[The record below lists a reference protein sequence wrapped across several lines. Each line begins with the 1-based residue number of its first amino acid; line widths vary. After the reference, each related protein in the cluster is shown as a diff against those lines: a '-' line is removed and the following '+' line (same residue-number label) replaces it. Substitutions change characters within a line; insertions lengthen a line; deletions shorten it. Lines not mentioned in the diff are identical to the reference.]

1 MVMTIMNTKNMENI
15 RINNYK
21 SFFADQIKEAVEEQ
35 QKINRSSMRQLFRSS
50 DLSLAYVETI
60 QRETGM
66 VVLKFPRRMAP
77 RLKAQKSITII
88 SKGAFQELGSH
99 PIEWD
104 CTWERFCNNASFHS
118 AGSDI
123 TPMHYI
129 QGNNDGY
136 DYVAC
141 SGISGKLYD
150 IFDKTTSAGRSL
162 SVIVYNPFPPV
173 DYYKNLGRYMDLFSS
188 NKELMLEPQIDYE
201 SWQPEEL
208 AFDEDNPSI
217 ISDTILKTLDNND
230 CCILQGPPGTGK
242 SYTIATIVASFLDND
257 KSVCVTTMANKGL
270 IELIK
275 QDPLKEYVPKGKI
288 YKTNLSV
295 DEQKQINGV
304 KNASTDL
311 MVPNGEM
318 LCATNYVL
326 SSVYSEKKMTLNG
339 LPTYDLIVIEEASQA
354 FLTTIAAFKQLGKK
368 CLIVGDPMQL
378 PPIVKLNNP
387 LYNAWNVN
395 TQVEGLKTFAL
406 GSGTK
411 SYRIV
416 TTFRLTQKSAALTK
430 IFYGNRFVSVK
441 KDYSDFSA
449 AGLSLFPNEGGVL
462 YCCTNDMKDG
472 LYSDRADTL
481 IHKVVQTMETYF
493 PKMTLAIMTPF
504 RDTVRELQ
512 KRFSNSDIEL
522 DVTIETID
530 RIQGMTVDY
539 AILYIPGRNP
549 GFALEERRFNVA
561 TSRSKSTTLII
572 SDMPLGQFHTIPS
585 SVIRFVSL
593 CDVVDDQY
601 HIIKNNKK
609 FEKNEFSHNIESS
622 QEVLTI
628 GDGAIQLKVKGKID
642 LSKFERPRKELVANK
657 KNYYIIDTNVF
668 VDCPD
673 VINKIDKKYPIILSA
688 KVTDELDKMKI
699 KLEEQ
704 KKRNAEKALW
714 NLNNEK
720 THEIIYEFAD
730 TLLLPNDFDKRSP
743 DNMILSVALK
753 YKNDNPIML
762 TSDNGLQLKCKI
774 LGIATVS
781 LRNFLKK

>member
-1 MVMTIMNTKNMENI
+1 MDKIS
-15 RINNYK
+15 NYK
-21 SFFADQIKEAVEEQ
+21 SFFADQIREAVGEQ
-35 QKINRSSMRQLFRSS
+35 QKVNRSSMRQLFRSG

-66 VVLKFPRRMAP
+66 IILKFPRRMAP
-77 RLKAQKSITII
+77 RLKVQKSITII
-88 SKGAFQELGSH
+88 SKGAFQELGNH
-99 PIEWD
+99 PVEWD
-104 CTWERFCNNASFHS
+104 CTWEKFCNNASFHS

-129 QGNNDGY
+129 QGKNDGY

-162 SVIVYNPFPPV
+162 SVIVYNPFPPT
-173 DYYKNLGRYMDLFSS
+173 DYYKNLGRYMDMFST
-188 NKELMLEPQIDYE
+188 NEELMLEPKIDYE
-201 SWQPEEL
+201 DWQPEEL
-208 AFDEDNPSI
+208 AFDETNPSN
-217 ISDTILKTLDNND
+217 ISDTILKTLDEKD

-242 SYTIATIVASFLDND
+242 SYTIATIVASYLENN

-275 QDPLKEYVPKGKI
+275 QEPLKKFVPQNRI

-295 DEQKQINGV
+295 DEQRQIKGV
-304 KNASTDL
+304 KNASSDL
-311 MVPNGEM
+311 TIPYGEL

-326 SSVYSEKKMTLNG
+326 SSVYSEKKMALNG
-339 LPTYDLIVIEEASQA
+339 LPSYDLIVIEEASQA

-387 LYNAWNVN
+387 MYNAWNVN

-406 GSGTK
+406 GTDIK
-411 SYRIV
+411 AYRIV
-416 TTFRLTQKSAALTK
+416 TTFRLTEKSAALTK
-430 IFYGNRFVSVK
+430 IFYGNRFISVK
-441 KDYSDFSA
+441 KEYQDFSS
-449 AGLSLFPNEGGVL
+449 AGLALFPNDGGVL
-462 YCCTNDMKDG
+462 YCCTNDLKDG
-472 LYSDRADTL
+472 LYSDSADVM
-481 IHKVVQTMETYF
+481 IHKVVETMESFF

-504 RDTVRELQ
+504 RDTVKELQ
-512 KRFSNSDIEL
+512 KRFSNSDVEL

-539 AILYIPGRNP
+539 AVLYIPGRNP

-585 SVIRFVSL
+585 TVIQFVGL
-593 CDVVDDQY
+593 CDQID
-601 HIIKNNKK
+601 NKYQVK
-609 FEKNEFSHNIESS
+609 KNETTTDVSNRKADESPRNV
-622 QEVLTI
+622 QTI
-628 GDGAIQLKVKGKID
+628 GNGSIQLKVMGKVD
-642 LSKFERPRKELVANK
+642 LTKFERPKKEIAKNK

-673 VINKIDKKYPIILSA
+673 VISKVDKKYPVILSA

-699 KLEEQ
+699 KLDEQ
-704 KKRNAEKALW
+704 KKKNAEKALW
-714 NLNNEK
+714 QLNNEK
-720 THEIIYEFAD
+720 GHEIIYEFAD
-730 TLLLPNDFDKRSP
+730 TTLLPEDFDKRSP

-753 YKNDNPIML
+753 YKEDNPIML

-774 LGIATVS
+774 FNIATVS
-781 LRNFLKK
+781 LRNFLKR

>member
-1 MVMTIMNTKNMENI
+1 MDN
-15 RINNYK
+15 RIISNYK
-21 SFFADQIKEAVEEQ
+21 SFFADQVKEAIEEQ
-35 QKINRSSMRQLFRSS
+35 QKVNRSSMRQLFRSG

-66 VVLKFPRRMAP
+66 VILKFPRKMAP
-77 RLKAQKSITII
+77 RLKVQKSITII
-88 SKGAFQELGSH
+88 SKGAFQELGNH
-99 PIEWD
+99 PTDWEL
-104 CTWERFCNNASFHS
+104 TWELFCGNASYHS

-123 TPMHYI
+123 IPMHYI
-129 QGNNDGY
+129 QNNNDGY
-136 DYVAC
+136 DHVAC

-162 SVIVYNPFPPV
+162 SVIVHNPFPPV

-188 NKELMLEPQIDYE
+188 NEELMMEPQIDYE
-201 SWQPEEL
+201 NWQPEEL
-208 AFDEDNPSI
+208 AFDETNPSG
-217 ISDTILKTLDNND
+217 ISDTILKTLEEKD

-242 SYTIATIVASFLDND
+242 SYSIATIVASYLERN
-257 KSVCVTTMANKGL
+257 KCVCVTTMANKGL

-275 QDPLKEYVPKGKI
+275 QKPLKEYIPQGRI

-295 DEQKQINGV
+295 DEQKQIKGV

-311 MVPNGEM
+311 MVPNGEL

-326 SSVYSEKKMTLNG
+326 SSVYSENKMNLNGG

-387 LYNAWNVN
+387 LYNSWNVN

-406 GSGTK
+406 GSGIK
-411 SYRIV
+411 AYRIV
-416 TTFRLTQKSAALTK
+416 TTFRLTDKSAALTK
-430 IFYGNRFVSVK
+430 IFYGNRFISVK
-441 KDYSDFSA
+441 KEYQDFSS

-462 YCCTNDMKDG
+462 YCCTNDLKNG
-472 LYSDRADTL
+472 LYSESADIM
-481 IHKVVQTMETYF
+481 IHKIVTTMEKYF
-493 PKMTLAIMTPF
+493 PEMSLAIMTPF
-504 RDTVRELQ
+504 RDTVKELQ
-512 KRFSNSDIEL
+512 KEFSNSDTEL

-539 AILYIPGRNP
+539 AVLYIPGRNP

-572 SDMPLGQFHTIPS
+572 SDMPLENFHTVPPK
-585 SVIRFVSL
+585 VISF
-593 CDVVDDQY
+593 
-601 HIIKNNKK
+601 INNSDLIDEHYNICS
-609 FEKNEFSHNIESS
+609 EKHTQRESTKQILEES
-622 QEVLTI
+622 KESTTI
-628 GDGAIQLKVKGKID
+628 GSGNVKVKVLGKID
-642 LSKFERPRKELVANK
+642 LSKFERPKKELVVNK

-668 VDCPD
+668 VNCPD
-673 VINKIDKKYPIILSA
+673 IVSKIDKKYPIILSA

-699 KLEEQ
+699 KLDEQ
-704 KKRNAEKALW
+704 GKRNAEKALRL
-714 NLNNEK
+714 LNNEK
-720 THEIIYEFAD
+720 SHEIKYEFAE
-730 TLLLPNDFDKRSP
+730 TSLLPNDFDKRSP
-743 DNMILSVALK
+743 DNMIISVALK
-753 YKNDNPIML
+753 YKSDNPIML

-774 LGIATVS
+774 LGITTIS
-781 LRNFLKK
+781 LKKFLRR

>member
-1 MVMTIMNTKNMENI
+1 MDKIS
-15 RINNYK
+15 NYK
-21 SFFADQIKEAVEEQ
+21 AFFVDQIKEAVGEQ
-35 QKINRSSMRQLFRSS
+35 QKVNRSSMRQLFRSG

-66 VVLKFPRRMAP
+66 IILKFPRRMAP
-77 RLKAQKSITII
+77 RLKVQKSITII
-88 SKGAFQELGSH
+88 SKGAFQELGNH
-99 PIEWD
+99 PIEWE
-104 CTWERFCNNASFHS
+104 CTWEKFCNNASFHS

-129 QGNNDGY
+129 QGKNDGY
-136 DYVAC
+136 DHVAC

-150 IFDKTTSAGRSL
+150 IFDKTTLAGRSL
-162 SVIVYNPFPPV
+162 SVIVYNPFPPT
-173 DYYKNLGRYMDLFSS
+173 DYYKNLGRYMDMFSA
-188 NKELMLEPQIDYE
+188 NEELLLEPKIEYE
-201 SWQPEEL
+201 DWQPEEL
-208 AFDEDNPSI
+208 AFDETNPSG
-217 ISDTILKTLDNND
+217 ISDTILKSLDQRD

-242 SYTIATIVASFLDND
+242 SYTIATIVASYLDND

-275 QDPLKEYVPKGKI
+275 QEPLKEYIPQGRI

-295 DEQKQINGV
+295 DEQRQIKGV
-304 KNASTDL
+304 KNASSDL
-311 MVPNGEM
+311 IVPYGEL

-326 SSVYSEKKMTLNG
+326 SSVYSEKRMALNG
-339 LPTYDLIVIEEASQA
+339 LPSYDLIVIEEASQA

-387 LYNAWNVN
+387 MYNAWNVN

-406 GSGTK
+406 GTDIK
-411 SYRIV
+411 AYRIV
-416 TTFRLTQKSAALTK
+416 TTFRLTEKSAALTK

-441 KDYSDFSA
+441 KEYQNFSS
-449 AGLSLFPNEGGVL
+449 AGLALFPNDGGVL
-462 YCCTNDMKDG
+462 YCCTNDLKDG
-472 LYSDRADTL
+472 LYSDSADVM
-481 IHKVVQTMETYF
+481 IRKVVETMETYF

-504 RDTVRELQ
+504 RDTVKELQ
-512 KRFSNSDIEL
+512 KRFSNSDVEL

-539 AILYIPGRNP
+539 AVLYIPGRNP

-572 SDMPLGQFHTIPS
+572 SDMPLEQFHTIPS
-585 SVIRFVSL
+585 TVIQFVGL
-593 CDVVDDQY
+593 CDQIDNHYQV
-601 HIIKNNKK
+601 K
-609 FEKNEFSHNIESS
+609 KNEVITDMSNSRTEEKPQHV
-622 QEVLTI
+622 QTI
-628 GDGAIQLKVKGKID
+628 GNGSVQLKVIGKVD
-642 LSKFERPRKELVANK
+642 LTKFERPKKEIAKNK

-673 VINKIDKKYPIILSA
+673 VISKVDKKYPVILSA

-699 KLEEQ
+699 KLDEQ
-704 KKRNAEKALW
+704 KKKNAEKALW
-714 NLNNEK
+714 QLNNEK
-720 THEIIYEFAD
+720 AHEIIFEFAD
-730 TLLLPNDFDKRSP
+730 TALLPEDFDKRSP

-753 YKNDNPIML
+753 YKEENPIML

-774 LGIATVS
+774 FNIATVS
-781 LRNFLKK
+781 LRNFLKR

>member
-1 MVMTIMNTKNMENI
+1 MENMV
-15 RINNYK
+15 INNYK
-21 SFFADQIKEAVEEQ
+21 SFFADQIKEAVGEQ
-35 QKINRSSMRQLFRSS
+35 QKVNRSSMRQLFRSG

-66 VVLKFPRRMAP
+66 IILKFPRRMAP
-77 RLKAQKSITII
+77 RLKVQKSITII
-88 SKGAFQELGSH
+88 SKGAFQELGNH

-104 CTWERFCNNASFHS
+104 CTWEKFCNNASFHS

-129 QGNNDGY
+129 QGKNDGF

-162 SVIVYNPFPPV
+162 SVIVYNPFPPT
-173 DYYKNLGRYMDLFSS
+173 DYYKNLGRYMDMFPT
-188 NKELMLEPQIDYE
+188 NEELMLEPKIDYGD
-201 SWQPEEL
+201 WQPEEL
-208 AFDEDNPSI
+208 AFDEANPSG
-217 ISDTILKTLDNND
+217 ISDTILKTLNERD

-242 SYTIATIVASFLDND
+242 SYTIATIIASYLDND

-270 IELIK
+270 VELIK
-275 QDPLKEYVPKGKI
+275 QEPLKEYVPQGRI

-295 DEQKQINGV
+295 DEQRQIKGV
-304 KNASTDL
+304 KNASSDL
-311 MVPNGEM
+311 MVPHGEL

-326 SSVYSEKKMTLNG
+326 SSVYSEKKMALNG
-339 LPTYDLIVIEEASQA
+339 LPSYDLIVIEEASQA

-387 LYNAWNVN
+387 MYNAWNVN

-406 GSGTK
+406 GTDIK
-411 SYRIV
+411 AYRIV
-416 TTFRLTQKSAALTK
+416 TTFRLTEKSAALTK

-441 KDYSDFSA
+441 KEYQDFSS
-449 AGLSLFPNEGGVL
+449 AGLALFPNEGGVL
-462 YCCTNDMKDG
+462 YCCTNDLKDG
-472 LYSDRADTL
+472 LYSDSADFM
-481 IHKVVQTMETYF
+481 ICKVVETMESYF

-504 RDTVRELQ
+504 RDTVKELQ
-512 KRFSNSDIEL
+512 KRFSNSDVEL

-539 AILYIPGRNP
+539 AVLYIPGRNP

-585 SVIRFVSL
+585 TVIQFVGL
-593 CDVVDDQY
+593 CDQID
-601 HIIKNNKK
+601 NKYQVK
-609 FEKNEFSHNIESS
+609 KNETTTDVSNRKADESPRNV
-622 QEVLTI
+622 QTI
-628 GDGAIQLKVKGKID
+628 GNGSIQLKVMGKVD
-642 LSKFERPRKELVANK
+642 LTKFERPKKEIAKNK

-673 VINKIDKKYPIILSA
+673 VISKVDKKYPVILSA

-699 KLEEQ
+699 KLDEQ
-704 KKRNAEKALW
+704 KKKNAEKALW
-714 NLNNEK
+714 QLNNEK
-720 THEIIYEFAD
+720 GHEIIYEFAD
-730 TLLLPNDFDKRSP
+730 TSLLPEDFDKRSP

-753 YKNDNPIML
+753 YKEDNPIML

-774 LGIATVS
+774 FNIATVS
-781 LRNFLKK
+781 LRNFLKR